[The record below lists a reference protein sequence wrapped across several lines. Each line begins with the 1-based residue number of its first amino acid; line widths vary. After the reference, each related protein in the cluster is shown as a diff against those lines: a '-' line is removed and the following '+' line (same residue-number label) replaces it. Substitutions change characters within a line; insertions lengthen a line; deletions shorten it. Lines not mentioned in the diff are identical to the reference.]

1 MDHVYIGRQPI
12 LDQNSE
18 LCAYEILYRSSK
30 KSVSINDDRHASA
43 AVINSILNK
52 FGTKNVL
59 GNRRAFVKI
68 DEKFLMHDLIFTI
81 PREFF
86 VFSFF
91 ASIEMSEKVVERI
104 EQLHKKGYI
113 LSINDISLDE
123 KTLLKYKEIL
133 PLVDYVKIN
142 FNVYDVDGEKDI
154 CEGFKKHGIIIIATK
169 IEDKKTYQHA
179 REYGCDWYQGY
190 FFSKPQI
197 LENEKY
203 EPQQMQILKLYN
215 LLMQDVNIDEITN
228 EFENNPEITVQLLQ
242 FINSGAFHF
251 RQRISSIHHVL
262 TLVGRISIA
271 QWLMLMIYSKSVSKS
286 SEQSPLMLMVK
297 NRTEMMERVLKLL
310 KPNVRSNALGE
321 AYLIGVLSLMDNVFK
336 VSLESILETI
346 NVSDKV
352 KEALLEEKGALG
364 HIYRLVKYIENFN
377 TSAIVKFEQR
387 YKLEPGAINQ
397 IVLEC
402 MQEVHKF
409 ENH

>member
-1 MDHVYIGRQPI
+1 LDHVYIGRQPI

-18 LCAYEILYRSSK
+18 LCAYEILYRNSQ
-30 KSVSINDDRHASA
+30 KSASINDDRHASA
-43 AVINSILNK
+43 AVINSVLNK
-52 FGTKNVL
+52 FGTKTLL
-59 GNRRAFVKI
+59 GDRRAFVKI
-68 DEKFLMHDLIFTI
+68 DEKFLMHDLIFSI
-81 PREFF
+81 PKEFF

-91 ASIEMSEKVVERI
+91 ATIEMSEKVVERI
-104 EQLHKKGYI
+104 EQLHSKGYI

-123 KTLLKYKEIL
+123 NTLLRYKEVL
-133 PLVDYVKIN
+133 PFIDYVKIN
-142 FNVYDVDGEKDI
+142 FNVYDVHGEKGI
-154 CEGFKKHGIIIIATK
+154 CEGFKKHNITIIATK
-169 IEDKKTYQHA
+169 IEDAKTYKHA

-251 RQRISSIHHVL
+251 KQRISSIHHVL
-262 TLVGRISIA
+262 TLVGRVSIA

-321 AYLIGVLSLMDNVFK
+321 AYLVGVLSLMDSIFG

-364 HIYRLVKYIENFN
+364 NIYRLVRYVENFN
-377 TSAIVKFEQR
+377 TSAVVKFEQR
-387 YKLEPGAINQ
+387 YNLPAGAINS
-397 IVLEC
+397 IVLES
-402 MQEVHKF
+402 MQEVHRF
-409 ENH
+409 ENP

>member
-1 MDHVYIGRQPI
+1 LDHVYIGRQPI

-18 LCAYEILYRSSK
+18 LCAYEILYRNSK
-30 KSVSINDDRHASA
+30 KSATINDDRHASA
-43 AVINSILNK
+43 AVINSVLNK
-52 FGTKNVL
+52 FGTKTLL

-68 DEKFLMHDLIFTI
+68 DQKFLMHDLIFTI
-81 PREFF
+81 PKEFF

-113 LSINDISLDE
+113 LSVNDISLDE
-123 KTLLKYKEIL
+123 KTLLKYEKVLTFI
-133 PLVDYVKIN
+133 DYVKIN
-142 FNVYDVDGEKDI
+142 FNVDDVYNEKTI
-154 CEGFKKHGIIIIATK
+154 CEGFKKHGITIIATK
-169 IEDKKTYQHA
+169 IEDEATYQHS
-179 REYGCDWYQGY
+179 RKYGCDWYQGY

-203 EPQQMQILKLYN
+203 EPRQMQILKLYN

-251 RQRISSIHHVL
+251 KKRISSIHHVL

-321 AYLIGVLSLMDNVFK
+321 AYLVGVLSLIDNIFK

-364 HIYRLVKYIENFN
+364 HIYALVKYVENFN

-397 IVLEC
+397 IVLES

>member
-18 LCAYEILYRSSK
+18 LCAYEILYRNSQ
-30 KSVSINDDRHASA
+30 KSASINDDRHASA
-43 AVINSILNK
+43 AVINSVLNK
-52 FGTKNVL
+52 FGTKTLL
-59 GNRRAFVKI
+59 GDRRAFVKI
-68 DEKFLMHDLIFTI
+68 DEKFLMHDLIFSI
-81 PREFF
+81 PKEFF

-91 ASIEMSEKVVERI
+91 ATIEMSEKVVERI
-104 EQLHKKGYI
+104 EQLHSRGYI

-123 KTLLKYKEIL
+123 NTLLRYKEVL
-133 PLVDYVKIN
+133 PFIDYVKIN
-142 FNVYDVDGEKDI
+142 FNVYDVHGEKGI
-154 CEGFKKHGIIIIATK
+154 CEGFKKHNITIIATK
-169 IEDKKTYQHA
+169 IEDAKTYKHA

-251 RQRISSIHHVL
+251 KQRISSIHHVL
-262 TLVGRISIA
+262 TLVGRVSIA

-321 AYLIGVLSLMDNVFK
+321 AYLVGVLSLMDSIFG

-364 HIYRLVKYIENFN
+364 NIYRLVRYVENFN
-377 TSAIVKFEQR
+377 TSAVVKFEQR
-387 YKLEPGAINQ
+387 YNLPAGAINS
-397 IVLEC
+397 IVLES
-402 MQEVHKF
+402 MQEVHRF
-409 ENH
+409 ENP

>member
-1 MDHVYIGRQPI
+1 LDHVYIGRQPI
-12 LDQNSE
+12 LDQNSK
-18 LCAYEILYRSSK
+18 LCAYEILYRNSQ
-30 KSVSINDDRHASA
+30 KSASINDDRHASA

-52 FGTKNVL
+52 FGTKTLL
-59 GNRRAFVKI
+59 GSRRAFVKI
-68 DEKFLMHDLIFTI
+68 DEKFLMHDLIFSI
-81 PREFF
+81 PKEFF

-91 ASIEMSEKVVERI
+91 ATIEMSEKVVERI
-104 EQLHKKGYI
+104 EQLHDKGYI

-123 KTLLKYKEIL
+123 KTLLKYEPIL
-133 PLVDYVKIN
+133 PFIDYVKIN
-142 FNVYDVDGEKDI
+142 FNVYDVDGEKGI
-154 CEGFKKHGIIIIATK
+154 CEGFKKHNITIIATK
-169 IEDKKTYQHA
+169 IEDAKTYKHA

-197 LENEKY
+197 LENERY

-242 FINSGAFHF
+242 FINSGTFHF

-262 TLVGRISIA
+262 TLVGRVSIA

-321 AYLIGVLSLMDNVFK
+321 AYLVGVLSLMDSVFG

-364 HIYRLVKYIENFN
+364 NIYRLVRYVENFN
-377 TSAIVKFEQR
+377 TSAVVKFEQR
-387 YKLEPGAINQ
+387 YNLKPGAINA
-397 IVLEC
+397 IVLES
-402 MQEVHKF
+402 MKEVHKF
-409 ENH
+409 ENK

>member
-1 MDHVYIGRQPI
+1 LDHVYIGRQPI
-12 LDQNSE
+12 LNQKSE
-18 LCAYEILYRSSK
+18 ICAYEILYRNSK
-30 KSVSINDDRHASA
+30 KKATINDNRHASA

-52 FGTKNVL
+52 FGTKKLL
-59 GNRRAFVKI
+59 GDRRAFVKI
-68 DEKFLMHDLIFTI
+68 DEKFLMHDLIFSI
-81 PREFF
+81 PKEFF

-104 EQLHKKGYI
+104 EQLHERGYV
-113 LSINDISLDE
+113 LSINDISLEEQTLSKYE
-123 KTLLKYKEIL
+123 KIL
-133 PLVDYVKIN
+133 PLVNYVKIN
-142 FNVYDVDGEKDI
+142 FNIYDIDGEKHI
-154 CEGFKKHGIIIIATK
+154 CEGLKKYDIIIIATK
-169 IEDKKTYQHA
+169 IEDAKTYEHA
-179 REYGCDWYQGY
+179 KEYGCDWYQGY

-251 RQRISSIHHVL
+251 KQRISSIHHVL

-297 NRTEMMERVLKLL
+297 NRTEMMERILKLI

-321 AYLIGVLSLMDNVFK
+321 AYLVGVLSLMDNVFE
-336 VSLESILETI
+336 VSLENLVETL
-346 NVSDKV
+346 NVSNKV
-352 KEALLEEKGALG
+352 KEALFEEKGVLG
-364 HIYRLVKYIENFN
+364 NIYRLVRYIENFN
-377 TSAIVKFEQR
+377 TPGVIKFEQR
-387 YKLEPGAINQ
+387 YKLEPGAINK
-397 IVLEC
+397 IVLES

>member
-18 LCAYEILYRSSK
+18 LCAYEILYRDSQ
-30 KSVSINDDRHASA
+30 KSASINDDRHASA
-43 AVINSILNK
+43 AVINSVLNK
-52 FGTKNVL
+52 FGTKTLL
-59 GNRRAFVKI
+59 GDRRAFVKI
-68 DEKFLMHDLIFTI
+68 DEKFLMHDLIFSI
-81 PREFF
+81 PKEFF

-91 ASIEMSEKVVERI
+91 STIEMSEKVVERI
-104 EQLHKKGYI
+104 EQLHNKGYA

-123 KTLLKYKEIL
+123 NTLLKYEQIL
-133 PLVDYVKIN
+133 PFIDYVKIN
-142 FNVYDVDGEKDI
+142 FNVYDVAGEKGI
-154 CEGFKKHGIIIIATK
+154 CEGFKKHGITIIATK
-169 IEDKKTYQHA
+169 IEDAKTYKHA

-190 FFSKPQI
+190 FFAQPQI

-262 TLVGRISIA
+262 TLVGRVSIA

-321 AYLIGVLSLMDNVFK
+321 AYLVGVLSLMDNVFG

-364 HIYRLVKYIENFN
+364 NIYRLVRYVENFN
-377 TSAIVKFEQR
+377 TSAVVKFEQR
-387 YKLEPGAINQ
+387 YNLKPGAINA
-397 IVLEC
+397 IVLES
-402 MQEVHKF
+402 MKEVHKF
-409 ENH
+409 ENK